1 MNSSLSVFLFFK
13 IEEKMLNE
21 SHKNT
26 SFYST
31 GIVNATNLKFY
42 KY

>member
-13 IEEKMLNE
+13 IEEKMLTE

-26 SFYST
+26 YFYSS

-42 KY
+42 KC